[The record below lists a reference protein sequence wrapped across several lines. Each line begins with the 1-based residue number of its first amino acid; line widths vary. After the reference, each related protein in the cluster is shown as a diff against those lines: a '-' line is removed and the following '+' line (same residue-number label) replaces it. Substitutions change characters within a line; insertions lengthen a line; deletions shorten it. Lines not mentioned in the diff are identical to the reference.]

1 MTAAEVGLKPR
12 ASTGPR
18 GEAAT
23 TSGRVANLIV
33 GNGHRRPGN
42 CLNLSNRPVRT
53 RMPGGV
59 AGGAEG
65 SPPRPPA
72 DFGEDERQHGG
83 GSALF
88 SPMTAEGL
96 RSAKGVARGEG
107 CRKQGA

>member
-1 MTAAEVGLKPR
+1 MLALLGEMTAAEVGLKPR

-18 GEAAT
+18 GAAAT

-59 AGGAEG
+59 AGDAEA
-65 SPPRPPA
+65 SPPRPYA
-72 DFGEDERQHGG
+72 DCAEYERQLGG
-83 GSALF
+83 GSPL
-88 SPMTAEGL
+88 SSLMTA
-96 RSAKGVARGEG
+96 KG
-107 CRKQGA
+107 

>member
-1 MTAAEVGLKPR
+1 MLALLGEMTAAEVGLKPR

-59 AGGAEG
+59 AGDAEA
-65 SPPRPPA
+65 SPPRPYA
-72 DFGEDERQHGG
+72 DLTA
-83 GSALF
+83 SACVGF
-88 SPMTAEGL
+88 ASIAISIPEFDH
-96 RSAKGVARGEG
+96 VA
-107 CRKQGA
+107 